1 MRCAQCGIDNPNS
14 ANFCVGCGAGLPAN
28 PPPLPGTFPPV
39 ARTWYVLIAGQQSGP
54 YPEEQLR
61 DWVVRGQVAGDALI
75 CSEGMT
81 EWVKAGEFFGRTATS
96 GGRFSSQ
103 PMEFVAGVGA
113 LFGRTLL
120 LIFGILLVIPAPW
133 AITYFY
139 QWFIAHLRLPRV
151 SRLEFT
157 GTPGDKWIICI
168 ILALGGYIG
177 AFKNPAFQLVPLFLQ
192 PYLSLLLIRW
202 VVGKLTADGRPLP
215 LRFTG
220 GYWRFFGW
228 YLLIVLSMFT
238 IIGWAWVIA
247 ANMRWV
253 CRQVEGTNTQVTF
266 TGTGLEILW
275 RTFVFVF
282 SAIVIIPIPWT
293 LHWYTR
299 WFMRQFSLESRI
311 YG

>member
-192 PYLSLLLIRW
+192 PYLSLLLVRW

>member
-202 VVGKLTADGRPLP
+202 VIGKLTADGRPLP

-228 YLLIVLSMFT
+228 YLLIALSMFT

-253 CRQVEGTNTQVTF
+253 CRKVEGTNTQVTF

-275 RTFVFVF
+275 RTLVFVF

>member
-1 MRCAQCGIDNPNS
+1 MGEIFLFCAQYGTDNPNS
-14 ANFCVGCGAGLPAN
+14 N
-28 PPPLPGTFPPV
+28 PPPLPGAFPPV
-39 ARTWYVLIAGQQSGP
+39 TRTWYVLIAGQQSGP

-61 DWVVRGQVAGDALI
+61 DWVMRGQVAGDALI

-81 EWVKAGEFFGRTATS
+81 EWVKAGEFFSRTAIP
-96 GGRFSSQ
+96 GGRFSPQ
-103 PMEFVAGVGA
+103 PLEFVAGVGA

-151 SRLEFT
+151 TRLEFT
-157 GTPGDKWIICI
+157 GAPGDKWLLCI

-177 AFKNPAFQLVPLFLQ
+177 ALKNPVFQLVPLFLQ

-202 VVGKLTADGRPLP
+202 VVDKLTADGRPLP

-228 YLLIVLSMFT
+228 YLLIALSMFT
-238 IIGWAWVIA
+238 IVGWAWVVA

-253 CRQVEGTNTQVTF
+253 CRKVEGTHTQVTF

-275 RTFVFVF
+275 RTLVFVF
-282 SAIVIIPIPWT
+282 SAIVILPIPWT
-293 LHWYTR
+293 FHWYTR
-299 WFMRQFSLESRI
+299 WFMRQFSLESRS
-311 YG
+311 

>member
-192 PYLSLLLIRW
+192 PYLSLLLVRW

-253 CRQVEGTNTQVTF
+253 CQQVEGTNTQVTF
-266 TGTGLEILW
+266 AGTGLEILW
-275 RTFVFVF
+275 RTFVFVL